1 MPESPYPM
9 LSVDAALR
17 VVLAHAPPLDAVRRL
32 LTDLPGRI
40 LAEDIAAHEAIPPFA
55 AAAKDGYAVV
65 AADGAGWRRV
75 VGEQMA
81 GYVADVV
88 VVPGTVVTIT
98 TGAPL
103 PAGADAVVM
112 VEQTTV
118 RDDLVHIQTAVTP
131 GADVRPVGS
140 DLAMGQLALRAGQ
153 RMGPAEIGLLA
164 SLGYAGALVYPAPRV
179 AVLSTGDELCEPGEA
194 VGPGQIRDSNRF
206 SLMAA
211 VHEAGGEAID
221 LGVARDRPGELAD
234 KVTAGL
240 QIADA
245 LVTSGGVS
253 MGQLD
258 LLKPLLEMQGSVH
271 FGRVNMKPG
280 KPLTFATIA
289 GTPVFALPGFPVSSL
304 VSFELFVR
312 PALRRM
318 QGDQA
323 WARPRVTVRVDH
335 DVHHDPQRWEY
346 VRATVRRADGLLHA
360 VTTGSQSSG
369 RLLSLVGANALL
381 ELPPG
386 TGTATAGSAVS
397 ALLLAAI

>member
-1 MPESPYPM
+1 
-9 LSVDAALR
+9 
-17 VVLAHAPPLDAVRRL
+17 VVLTHAAPLAPVCRAL
-32 LTDLPGRI
+32 VDLPGRI
-40 LAEDIAAHEAIPPFA
+40 LAEDIVSREALPPFA

-65 AADGAGWRRV
+65 AADGAGWRNLA
-75 VGEQMA
+75 GEQMA
-81 GYVADVV
+81 GYVASVA
-88 VVPGTVVTIT
+88 VVPGAVVKIT

-103 PAGADAVVM
+103 PPGADAVVM
-112 VEQTTV
+112 VEHTMEY
-118 RDDLVHIQTAVTP
+118 DGLVHIQHAVAA
-131 GADVRPVGS
+131 GADVRPAGS
-140 DLAMGQLALRAGQ
+140 DLAVGQLALRAGQ
-153 RMGPAEIGLLA
+153 RIGPAEVGLLA
-164 SLGYAGALVYPAPRV
+164 SLGYAEAWVVPAPRV
-179 AVLSTGDELCEPGEA
+179 AVLSTGDELCEPGEP

-211 VHEAGGEAID
+211 VHEAGGETVD
-221 LGVARDRPGELAD
+221 LGVARDRAGELEAR
-234 KVTAGL
+234 VMAGL
-240 QIADA
+240 QAADV

-253 MGQLD
+253 MGELD
-258 LLKPLLEMQGSVH
+258 LLKPLLEMHGTVH

-289 GTPVFALPGFPVSSL
+289 GKPVFALPGFPVSSL

-312 PALRRM
+312 PALRAM

-323 WARPRVTVRVDH
+323 WLRPRVSVALDH

-346 VRATVRRADGLLHA
+346 VRASVRRVDGELHA
-360 VTTGSQSSG
+360 ATTGSQSSG

-386 TGTATAGSAVS
+386 TGAVSAGSPVT